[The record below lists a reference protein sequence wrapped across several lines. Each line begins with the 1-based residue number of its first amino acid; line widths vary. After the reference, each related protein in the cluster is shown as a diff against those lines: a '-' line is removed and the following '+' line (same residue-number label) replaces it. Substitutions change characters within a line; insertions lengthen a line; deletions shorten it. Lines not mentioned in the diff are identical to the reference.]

1 MILEIYID
9 TLWSML
15 RFMSC
20 RWIFMQGELFEILE
34 DDKCLP
40 EEQVQAI
47 AKQLVIWSHDYCI
60 WLNWLFS
67 FPVFWF
73 TIMFNLGISYFNW
86 NFILW
91 NLQVRAL
98 HYLHSNRIIHRDM
111 KPQNILIGAGSVV
124 KVEQSD
130 NITTCLRASIY

>member
-67 FPVFWF
+67 FPVFGLLLCSTWVF
-73 TIMFNLGISYFNW
+73 LISIETLFCGIYRW
-86 NFILW
+86 E
-91 NLQVRAL
+91 RC
-98 HYLHSNRIIHRDM
+98 
-111 KPQNILIGAGSVV
+111 
-124 KVEQSD
+124 
-130 NITTCLRASIY
+130 TTCTQTVSSIVIWSHKTFSLVLGLWLRLSSQITSLHV

>member
-47 AKQLVIWSHDYCI
+47 AKQLVIWSHDYFI

-67 FPVFWF
+67 FQSFGLLLCSTWGF
-73 TIMFNLGISYFNW
+73 LTLFCG
-86 NFILW
+86 
-91 NLQVRAL
+91 
-98 HYLHSNRIIHRDM
+98 IHRW
-111 KPQNILIGAGSVV
+111 
-124 KVEQSD
+124 ERC
-130 NITTCLRASIY
+130 TTCTQTVSSIVIWSHKTFSLVLGLWLRLSSQITSLHV

>member
-47 AKQLVIWSHDYCI
+47 AKQLVICSHDYCI

-73 TIMFNLGISYFNW
+73 TIMFNLGIS
-86 NFILW
+86 NFILR
-91 NLQVRAL
+91 NSQVRAL

>member
-47 AKQLVIWSHDYCI
+47 AKQLVI
-60 WLNWLFS
+60 
-67 FPVFWF
+67 
-73 TIMFNLGISYFNW
+73 
-86 NFILW
+86 
-91 NLQVRAL
+91 
-98 HYLHSNRIIHRDM
+98 
-111 KPQNILIGAGSVV
+111 
-124 KVEQSD
+124 
-130 NITTCLRASIY
+130 

>member
-1 MILEIYID
+1 MILELYID

-60 WLNWLFS
+60 
-67 FPVFWF
+67 
-73 TIMFNLGISYFNW
+73 
-86 NFILW
+86 
-91 NLQVRAL
+91 
-98 HYLHSNRIIHRDM
+98 
-111 KPQNILIGAGSVV
+111 
-124 KVEQSD
+124 
-130 NITTCLRASIY
+130 